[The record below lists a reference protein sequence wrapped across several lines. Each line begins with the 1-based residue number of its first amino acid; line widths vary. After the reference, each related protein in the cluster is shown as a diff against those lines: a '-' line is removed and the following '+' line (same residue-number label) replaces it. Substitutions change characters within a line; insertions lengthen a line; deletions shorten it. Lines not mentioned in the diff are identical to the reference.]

1 MARFTSLGVPAPPKE
16 RDYPQDSGGGFAYT
30 RDALDWLQN
39 YVDAT
44 DDHRKDNMETALSPV
59 ADHEAALMPESAKN
73 PGWVAN
79 AVADI
84 RAVHLRFVAQVA
96 EDNAAL
102 LEDNKR
108 IRKQLRWQNGLALT
122 SLVAML
128 LFLGQQLI
136 VRL

>member
-1 MARFTSLGVPAPPKE
+1 MARFTSLGMGAPPKE
-16 RDYPQDSGGGFAYT
+16 RDYPQDTSGGFAYT
-30 RDALDWLQN
+30 RDVLEWMQS
-39 YVDAT
+39 YVDST
-44 DDHRKDNMETALSPV
+44 DDHRKDSFETTGRVV
-59 ADHEAALMPESAKN
+59 ADHEAALLPSSAKN

-102 LEDNKR
+102 LEDNLR
-108 IRKQLRWQNGLALT
+108 IRKQLKWQNGLALT

-128 LFLGQQLI
+128 IFLGQQLI